1 MEEWIQS
8 ISYTNGLGSPQHFV
22 AFIGA
27 NCGMIFYLRR
37 RWNTNVHLL
46 AYGAQLAVLL
56 LRA

>member
-1 MEEWIQS
+1 MEEWIRS
-8 ISYTNGLGSPQHFV
+8 ISYTNGPGSPRHFV

-27 NCGMIFYLRR
+27 NCGMILYFRR

-46 AYGAQLAVLL
+46 AYGAHLVLL